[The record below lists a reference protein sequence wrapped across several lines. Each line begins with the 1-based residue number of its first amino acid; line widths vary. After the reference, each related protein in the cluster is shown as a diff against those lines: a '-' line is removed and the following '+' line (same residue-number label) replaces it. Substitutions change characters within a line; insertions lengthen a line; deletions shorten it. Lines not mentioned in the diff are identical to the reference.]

1 MMLQL
6 NPTIPVYTNGHGDGE
21 AILVIDY
28 GPNVNTV
35 WVVRLREGIIKHFYS
50 DDIRMYDNPMNGNGW
65 DVPDIPEWHPK
76 KKTK

>member
-21 AILVIDY
+21 AIVLIDY

-35 WVVRLREGIIKHFYS
+35 WVVRLHGGIIKHFYS
-50 DDIRMYDNPMNGNGW
+50 DDIRVYDNPMNGNGW
-65 DVPDIPEWHPK
+65 DVPDIPEWYPK
-76 KKTK
+76 NKNN

>member
-1 MMLQL
+1 MQD
-6 NPTIPVYTNGHGDGE
+6 NKYYTPDIEDIRVG
-21 AILVIDY
+21 
-28 GPNVNTV
+28 
-35 WVVRLREGIIKHFYS
+35 EGIIKHFYS